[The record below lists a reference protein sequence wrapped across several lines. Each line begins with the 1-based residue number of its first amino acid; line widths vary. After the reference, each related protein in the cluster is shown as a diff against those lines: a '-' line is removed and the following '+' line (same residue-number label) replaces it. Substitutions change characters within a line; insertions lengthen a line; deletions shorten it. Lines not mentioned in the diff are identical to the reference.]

1 MNRRE
6 SLAAIAGVAVT
17 LSGCA
22 GFGSSSGSVTSS
34 PTASEGTVSDGPS
47 SGSSRDPALLRRRS
61 EGSRPPIL
69 FGEQD
74 GTDSGR
80 PNASERRRVL
90 DSTVIDTASRADRLS
105 VAAGIDRTEVDAFV
119 AATDFATETLYLEQ
133 AEVGECFRLHLCRI
147 AWQPDQVSTDY
158 GRQTRPYS
166 ERCAVDQRVFE
177 ARLIRIPDSLD
188 ADTVHSF
195 SRSIG
200 TASCGEDGM
209 GAAGARGSG
218 SSSRSGSGTSGEP
231 TTTASEMDSTPTAG
245 DR

>member
-6 SLAAIAGVAVT
+6 SLAAIAGVAAT

-22 GFGSSSGSVTSS
+22 GFGSSSSSATSS
-34 PTASEGTVSDGPS
+34 PTASERTVSDGPS
-47 SGSSRDPALLRRRS
+47 SGSLRDPALLQRRS
-61 EGSRPPIL
+61 DGSRPPIW

-74 GTDSGR
+74 PDEVGR
-80 PNASERRRVL
+80 PNAPERRRVL
-90 DSTVIDTASRADRLS
+90 ESTVIDTASRAGRLS
-105 VAAGIDRTEVDAFV
+105 VADGIDREAVDEFI

-133 AEVGECFRLHLCRI
+133 AEIGECFRLHLCRI

-177 ARLIRIPDSLD
+177 ARLIRIPDPLD
-188 ADTVHSF
+188 SDTVHSF

-209 GAAGARGSG
+209 RAEGVSGSG
-218 SSSRSGSGTSGEP
+218 SDAGSGTGGEP
-231 TTTASEMDSTPTAG
+231 TTPAGEMDSTPTAG